1 MATNTDASPSTERA
15 STRRTT
21 DGRKRQVLTKGR
33 ATVVQSIT
41 DAVVAK
47 DGEPFFLC
55 EPDGQVPID
64 GRHGY
69 GLYHHDCR
77 FLSGYELT
85 LGGLTPDAL
94 AATEASSTKL
104 VVEVTNP
111 DLVTGAGNVPKEQ
124 VGITWSRTVDAS
136 ALALRDE
143 LAIRNYGPDPV
154 ELPVELRFAA
164 GFEDVFLIRGL
175 LAQQPGEK
183 HGPSWDGDVLRFS
196 YSGGDAIERSM
207 AVTIDRHPD
216 ERLEDGVRLRVH
228 LDGRGSAMVRI
239 DVEIS
244 ETVMGDAPPIEQR
257 GSPEGEPSDSA
268 QRLDRQADRGSQTG
282 RARAEEGWI
291 GGSGWAMSARTS
303 SFVLR
308 GSLAR
313 SLDDLAQLRGELDGL
328 RYYEAGIPWFATLF
342 GRDSLIAALQSLPW
356 DPDIAAETLRLLAGR
371 QGTRDDRWRDEQP
384 GKILHEL
391 RIGELARMHENPHTP
406 HYGSRPSTPL
416 FLIVLGRHPAL
427 PGSLDLFDELRDHVD
442 AALAWL
448 DDDGDSDGDG
458 FVAYGSHAKDG
469 LVNQGW
475 KDSGDGIV
483 TADGSVATPPIALA
497 EVQGYAYRGWLGMAD
512 LYERSGDAT
521 RAADLRDKA
530 NGIRERFEAR
540 FWSDRLGCYVL
551 ALANGQPC
559 EVVTSNAGQVL
570 WTGIAS
576 SDRAAAVSDRLLR
589 DDMFGGWGIRT
600 LSTDAV
606 AYHPVG
612 YHLGTVWPHDNSL
625 IASGF
630 RRYGLDAAAERL
642 FVALLE
648 AAQRF
653 PHDRLPECFA
663 GFGRDRFEVP
673 VRYPVAC
680 HPQAWAAGA
689 LPDLLTTTLGLEPD
703 GVAHRLT
710 IRAPR
715 LPAGIELVEL
725 RAIPVRGGSVDLR
738 FERRDYGASDV
749 EVVATSG
756 DVA

>member
-1 MATNTDASPSTERA
+1 MASAEAPSQPG
-15 STRRTT
+15 S
-21 DGRKRQVLTKGR
+21 KQQVLTRSR
-33 ATVVQSIT
+33 APVVESIT

-85 LGGLTPDAL
+85 LGGRTPDAL
-94 AATEASSTKL
+94 AATDASSTKL

-183 HGPSWDGDVLRFS
+183 HGPSWDGDVIRFS

-228 LDGRGSAMVRI
+228 LDGRGSATVHI

-268 QRLDRQADRGSQTG
+268 QRLDRQADRGPQTG

-291 GGSGWAMSARTS
+291 GGSGWAVSARTS
-303 SFVLR
+303 SFALR

-391 RIGELARMHENPHTP
+391 RIGELARMHEIPHTP
-406 HYGSRPSTPL
+406 YYGSIDSTPL
-416 FLIVLGRHPAL
+416 FLIVLGRHAAL
-427 PGSLDLFDELRDHVD
+427 TAALDLFDELRDHVD

-497 EVQGYAYRGWLGMAD
+497 GGPGLRVSRLARDRGPVRAIGGRNPCCRPAGQGKRHPGAVRGALLVGPPRVLRPRACERPAVRGRHLERGTGPVDRDRVERPRGGGVRPPAPRRHVRRLGDPDPLHGRGGVPPRRLPPGHGLAARQQPHRVRVPS
-512 LYERSGDAT
+512 LRPRCRGRARVR
-521 RAADLRDKA
+521 RAAR
-530 NGIRERFEAR
+530 G
-540 FWSDRLGCYVL
+540 
-551 ALANGQPC
+551 
-559 EVVTSNAGQVL
+559 
-570 WTGIAS
+570 
-576 SDRAAAVSDRLLR
+576 RAA
-589 DDMFGGWGIRT
+589 
-600 LSTDAV
+600 
-606 AYHPVG
+606 
-612 YHLGTVWPHDNSL
+612 
-625 IASGF
+625 
-630 RRYGLDAAAERL
+630 
-642 FVALLE
+642 
-648 AAQRF
+648 
-653 PHDRLPECFA
+653 
-663 GFGRDRFEVP
+663 VP
-673 VRYPVAC
+673 
-680 HPQAWAAGA
+680 
-689 LPDLLTTTLGLEPD
+689 
-703 GVAHRLT
+703 
-710 IRAPR
+710 PR
-715 LPAGIELVEL
+715 PPAGML
-725 RAIPVRGGSVDLR
+725 RRVRPRPVRGAGAVPGGVPPAGLGG
-738 FERRDYGASDV
+738 RRA
-749 EVVATSG
+749 A
-756 DVA
+756 